1 MMGSK
6 LHKDADADRLWRRCR
21 KDADLRW
28 LLEGV
33 LSSRTPALGRMLLLS
48 PLEFFGQV
56 QAKVGKKLSLL
67 FHLTGFPYL
76 SGGLKELSG
85 SLRQMAAGRRPHV
98 AGSGNAQRTIEEW
111 KQANG
116 REALD
121 LLAAAIL
128 ETVRKNPVLRQL
140 AASDEPITNVQIARQ
155 VAAYE
160 ALDWTAMEKLV
171 QIFEPFLARPK
182 SKKPINRLTLDF
194 TSLLA
199 HLRPEISQLDL
210 ALRSAEH
217 FTALLEKRR
226 VNEAAWRDAVMMLIS
241 RDLLI
246 PYTPMFLWCRSY
258 PAAGFVASL
267 PFSAGPLPP
276 LCPACGQW
284 AHAIASYAPAS
295 GFDAAVR
302 LRDGVLG
309 AAVGW
314 HLTKRGVKFWHSHQ
328 ECGTEVDFIAKIGN
342 QHVLIECKM
351 LSVTVADQQLRR
363 NLREAADQL
372 DSHTALLEHPNWKLR
387 ESVCL
392 VNLTERHLD
401 LLRTSNRQSRAT
413 LNKLISYEQF
423 PAWFR
428 SRWHTAR

>member
-1 MMGSK
+1 
-6 LHKDADADRLWRRCR
+6 
-21 KDADLRW
+21 
-28 LLEGV
+28 
-33 LSSRTPALGRMLLLS
+33 MLLLS
-48 PLEFFGQV
+48 PVEFFGQV
-56 QAKVGKKLSLL
+56 QVKVGKKLSLM

-76 SGGLKELSG
+76 SGSLKELSG
-85 SLRQMAAGRRPHV
+85 SLQQMAAGQRPRV
-98 AGSGNAQRTIEEW
+98 AGPGNAQRTIEEW

-128 ETVRKNPVLRQL
+128 ETVRKNPALRQL
-140 AASDEPITNVQIARQ
+140 AASDEPITNVHIARQ

-194 TSLLA
+194 TSVLA

-217 FTALLEKRR
+217 FTALLKKRR
-226 VNEAAWRDAVMMLIS
+226 VNEAEWRDAVMMLVS

-258 PAAGFVASL
+258 PADGFVASL

-276 LCPACGQW
+276 LCPGCGKW

-295 GFDAAVR
+295 GLDAAVR

-314 HLTKRGVKFWHSHQ
+314 HLTKRTVKFWHSHQ
-328 ECGTEVDFIAKIGN
+328 ERGTEVDFIAKIGN
-342 QHVLIECKM
+342 QYLLIECKM
-351 LSVTVADQQLRR
+351 LSVTVADKQLRR
-363 NLREAADQL
+363 NLHEAADQL
-372 DSHTALLEHPNWKLR
+372 DSHTALLEQANWKLC
-387 ESVCL
+387 ESVCV
-392 VNLTERHLD
+392 VNLTERHLN
-401 LLRTSNRQSRAT
+401 LLRTSNRQSSAA
-413 LNKLISYEQF
+413 LDELISYEQF

-428 SRWHTAR
+428 SHRRRAR

>member
-1 MMGSK
+1 MTRSK
-6 LHKDADADRLWRRCR
+6 LHKDADAGRLWRGCR

-33 LSSRTPALGRMLLLS
+33 LNSRTPALGRMLLLS
-48 PLEFFGQV
+48 PVEFFGQA

-76 SGGLKELSG
+76 SASFKELSR
-85 SLRQMAAGRRPHV
+85 SLQQMTAGRRPL
-98 AGSGNAQRTIEEW
+98 GESSRSAQRTMEEW

-128 ETVRKNPVLRQL
+128 ETVRMNPALRQL
-140 AASDEPITNVQIARQ
+140 AASDQPITNVHIARQ

-160 ALDWTAMEKLV
+160 ALDWTAMEGLV

-194 TSLLA
+194 TSLLQ

-217 FTALLEKRR
+217 FTALLKARR
-226 VNEAAWRDAVMMLIS
+226 VSEADWRDAVMMLVS

-246 PYTPMFLWCRSY
+246 PYTSMFLWCRSY
-258 PAAGFVASL
+258 PADGFVASL

-276 LCPACGQW
+276 LCPGCGKW
-284 AHAIASYAPAS
+284 AHAMASYAPAL

-302 LRDGVLG
+302 LKDGVLG

-314 HLTKRGVKFWHSHQ
+314 HLTKRGVKFWHAHQ
-328 ECGTEVDFIAKIGN
+328 ERGTEVDFMRKIGN
-342 QHVLIECKM
+342 QHFLIECKM
-351 LSVTVADQQLRR
+351 LSVTGRGQAPSAGICARR
-363 NLREAADQL
+363 PTN
-372 DSHTALLEHPNWKLR
+372 
-387 ESVCL
+387 
-392 VNLTERHLD
+392 
-401 LLRTSNRQSRAT
+401 
-413 LNKLISYEQF
+413 
-423 PAWFR
+423 
-428 SRWHTAR
+428 